1 MKHVG
6 DFGAFAFGLAL
17 SLTLFALFALLA
29 WKYWHG
35 QWLRSIAGNNFVTDE
50 EYSSPEQR
58 TLGKRVSVAMV
69 ICCAM
74 IATIPVL
81 GLGSYLDNEAI
92 YLVGGALCGVFVAA
106 LIAYLA
112 WMFVK
117 MGRERRVIENKL
129 VAENALKAE
138 DVKLNRKATAVLL
151 VILAIFLLISLVVP
165 LLAKQ

>member
-6 DFGAFAFGLAL
+6 DLGAFAIGLAL
-17 SLTLFALFALLA
+17 SLALFALFALLA

-50 EYSSPEQR
+50 EYNSPEQR
-58 TLGKRVSVAMV
+58 TLGKRVSVAMI

-74 IATIPVL
+74 IAAIPLL
-81 GLGSYLDNEAI
+81 GLGSYLNNEAV
-92 YLVGGALCGVFVAA
+92 YAAGGVLCGVFAAA
-106 LIAYLA
+106 LI
-112 WMFVK
+112 
-117 MGRERRVIENKL
+117 
-129 VAENALKAE
+129 AENALKAE

-151 VILAIFLLISLVVP
+151 VILATFLLISLAVP

>member
-6 DFGAFAFGLAL
+6 DLGAFAIGLAL
-17 SLTLFALFALLA
+17 SLARFALFALLA

-50 EYSSPEQR
+50 EYNSPEQR
-58 TLGKRVSVAMV
+58 TLGKRVSVAMI

-74 IATIPVL
+74 IAAIPLL
-81 GLGSYLDNEAI
+81 GLGSYLNNEAV
-92 YLVGGALCGVFVAA
+92 YAAGGVLCGVFAAA
-106 LIAYLA
+106 LVAYLV

-117 MGRERRVIENKL
+117 MGRERRVAENEL
-129 VAENALKAE
+129 IAENALKAE

-151 VILAIFLLISLVVP
+151 VILAIFLLISLAVP
-165 LLAKQ
+165 LLVKQ